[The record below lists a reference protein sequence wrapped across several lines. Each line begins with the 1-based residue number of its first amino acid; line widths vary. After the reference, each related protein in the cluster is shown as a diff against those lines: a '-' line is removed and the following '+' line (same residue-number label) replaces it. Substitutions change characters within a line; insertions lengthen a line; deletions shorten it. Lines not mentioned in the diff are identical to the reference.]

1 MPTKSNLML
10 LFFGE
15 CSVCTRV
22 KAIWLLWFYMYK
34 IEMQNQANSHKRD
47 LCLVLLLGQNIF
59 CPGQNWNCPRQNF
72 CPGLKT
78 TFFAFKSH
86 AKWIFVVENRFP
98 IRKFCFKWL
107 LKAKNVLFN
116 PGQNFYLG
124 QFQFCPGQKNI
135 LSEQKD
141 KAKVEKSYY
150 CPKKFFCGCID
161 GHWHQCRRTDEKLEK
176 LM

>member
-1 MPTKSNLML
+1 MWWIGFWPKITISVVHTQ
-10 LFFGE
+10 LFFTIKKNGQN
-15 CSVCTRV
+15 CHKILQNWIFSFFLPWGL
-22 KAIWLLWFYMYK
+22 KLLSFML
-34 IEMQNQANSHKRD
+34 I
-47 LCLVLLLGQNIF
+47 LLLGQNVF

-86 AKWIFVVENRFP
+86 AKWIFVVKNRFP

-124 QFQFCPGQKNI
+124 QFQFSPGQKI
-135 LSEQKD
+135 F
-141 KAKVEKSYY
+141 
-150 CPKKFFCGCID
+150 CPS
-161 GHWHQCRRTDEKLEK
+161 RRTRQ
-176 LM
+176 

>member
-1 MPTKSNLML
+1 MLVCHCFMVPVSKVSFEYVDFHAKMSLIFYPAFGNSITKRTL
-10 LFFGE
+10 LYNIH
-15 CSVCTRV
+15 C
-22 KAIWLLWFYMYK
+22 
-34 IEMQNQANSHKRD
+34 HK
-47 LCLVLLLGQNIF
+47 CLVLLLGQNIF

-116 PGQNFYLG
+116 PGQNLYLG
-124 QFQFCPGQKNI
+124 QFKFCLGQKIFCPSK
-135 LSEQKD
+135 
-141 KAKVEKSYY
+141 
-150 CPKKFFCGCID
+150 
-161 GHWHQCRRTDEKLEK
+161 RTRH
-176 LM
+176 

>member
-1 MPTKSNLML
+1 MSWTILVLSRTILKLSRTKNL
-10 LFFGE
+10 
-15 CSVCTRV
+15 SRV
-22 KAIWLLWFYMYK
+22 KKSIFACI
-34 IEMQNQANSHKRD
+34 SHEKLN

-124 QFQFCPGQKNI
+124 QFQFCPGQKI
-135 LSEQKD
+135 F
-141 KAKVEKSYY
+141 
-150 CPKKFFCGCID
+150 CPS
-161 GHWHQCRRTDEKLEK
+161 RRTRH
-176 LM
+176 